1 MYKKYIP
8 FLLLLISTLSFGQNI
23 HFQAIGVENGISQP
37 TVTSIYQDEF
47 GIIWI
52 GTKDGLNRYNGTDF
66 HIFRPIE
73 NDKNSL
79 YNNNIGTMA
88 IKTVIFISVASM
100 LQQNMISEKTFSI
113 LSVTTISRP
122 LTTVTPGYGF
132 VREIH
137 CLHTTEKK
145 INQSIIT
152 TWTVYAYHASLKIMK
167 ATCMQER

>member
-66 HIFRPIE
+66 HIFRPIFFFCHQGE
-73 NDKNSL
+73 
-79 YNNNIGTMA
+79 I
-88 IKTVIFISVASM
+88 
-100 LQQNMISEKTFSI
+100 
-113 LSVTTISRP
+113 
-122 LTTVTPGYGF
+122 
-132 VREIH
+132 REQ
-137 CLHTTEKK
+137 CFAVDYTECHYR
-145 INQSIIT
+145 S
-152 TWTVYAYHASLKIMK
+152 
-167 ATCMQER
+167 

>member
-79 YNNNIGTMA
+79 YNNNIGT
-88 IKTVIFISVASM
+88 ICG
-100 LQQNMISEKTFSI
+100 KTFSI

-145 INQSIIT
+145 IN
-152 TWTVYAYHASLKIMK
+152 
-167 ATCMQER
+167 

>member
-79 YNNNIGTMA
+79 YNNNIGTICGDKNGHIYIRCKYA
-88 IKTVIFISVASM
+88 VVEYDIR
-100 LQQNMISEKTFSI
+100 KTFSI

-145 INQSIIT
+145 IN
-152 TWTVYAYHASLKIMK
+152 
-167 ATCMQER
+167 

>member
-73 NDKNSL
+73 NDKNS
-79 YNNNIGTMA
+79 Y
-88 IKTVIFISVASM
+88 
-100 LQQNMISEKTFSI
+100 
-113 LSVTTISRP
+113 
-122 LTTVTPGYGF
+122 
-132 VREIH
+132 
-137 CLHTTEKK
+137 
-145 INQSIIT
+145 
-152 TWTVYAYHASLKIMK
+152 ASLCALISHKK
-167 ATCMQER
+167 FFHHRLYRFT